1 MDKVNIGNI
10 LKGVSNLVEVS
21 LLNLLVQ
28 VSLGHFYLPYI
39 NILTKLLIWCKNILR
54 YLTN

>member
-1 MDKVNIGNI
+1 MDKVNIRNI

-39 NILTKLLIWCKNILR
+39 NILTKLLIYSKNILR

>member
-10 LKGVSNLVEVS
+10 FNGVANLVEVS

-39 NILTKLLIWCKNILR
+39 SVLTKLFISCKNI
-54 YLTN
+54 